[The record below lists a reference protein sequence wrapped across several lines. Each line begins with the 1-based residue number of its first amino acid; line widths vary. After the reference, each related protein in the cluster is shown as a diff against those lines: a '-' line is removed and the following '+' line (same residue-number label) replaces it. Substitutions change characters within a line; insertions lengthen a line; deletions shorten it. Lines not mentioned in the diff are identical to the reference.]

1 MGELIKIPNIGKVT
15 ESNLNKMGYYT
26 ADDIMG
32 KSAEEL
38 YASECELRGCTVD
51 RCQLYLY
58 RAVLSYINGE
68 PEPENGWHWS
78 NFTDERVRLRGKA
91 DQFF

>member
-1 MGELIKIPNIGKVT
+1 MGELRKIPNIGKIT
-15 ESNLNKMGYYT
+15 EKDLNEMGYHSVN
-26 ADDIMG
+26 DIVG

-38 YASECELRGCTVD
+38 YAQECDLRGCTLD

-58 RAVLSYINGE
+58 RAVVSYIKGE

-78 NFTDERVRLRGKA
+78 NFTDERIKSRSKGN
-91 DQFF
+91 